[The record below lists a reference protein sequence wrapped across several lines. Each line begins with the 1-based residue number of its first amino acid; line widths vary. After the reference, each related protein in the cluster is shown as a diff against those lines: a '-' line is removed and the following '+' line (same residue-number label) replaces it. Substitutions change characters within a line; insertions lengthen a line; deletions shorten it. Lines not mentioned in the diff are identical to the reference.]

1 MTRAQGSVL
10 VLLGLLVLLL
20 WLVPEVPL
28 LGFAAVLLALA
39 LRAGAEPLSRRTGLP
54 GWAAVLAVALLVA
67 VALGL
72 AAWAAA
78 APLAEQATQLAQ
90 SLPESFETLRGRVAG
105 TAWGDWLLRQAAPG
119 HIIGSGGAE
128 NAAAAAARAAG
139 STLGSLGNL
148 VLVVLV
154 ALYLAAQ
161 PNGYL
166 SGLRSL
172 FDPRLD
178 GRVEETLAEAGHTL
192 RGWLLGQA
200 FAMMVAGTLTWL
212 GLWALGVPLAGLL
225 ATIIGLLNFI
235 PVLGPV
241 IGGVPAVLL
250 AMTEDPML
258 GLWVMGLIVAVQAVE
273 GNFLTPMVQA
283 RTADLPPALLLI
295 VQVLTGALFGLLGV
309 ALAAPLSALGI
320 VLVKKAYVEGWLE
333 REPPA
338 PLSTEARK

>member
-1 MTRAQGSVL
+1 VL
-10 VLLGLLVLLL
+10 V
-20 WLVPEVPL
+20 
-28 LGFAAVLLALA
+28 VLLALY
-39 LRAGAEPLSRRTGLP
+39 
-54 GWAAVLAVALLVA
+54 LAV
-67 VALGL
+67 
-72 AAWAAA
+72 
-78 APLAEQATQLAQ
+78 
-90 SLPESFETLRGRVAG
+90 
-105 TAWGDWLLRQAAPG
+105 
-119 HIIGSGGAE
+119 
-128 NAAAAAARAAG
+128 
-139 STLGSLGNL
+139 
-148 VLVVLV
+148 
-154 ALYLAAQ
+154 Q
-161 PNGYL
+161 PKGYL

-178 GRVEETLAEAGHTL
+178 RRVEETLAEGGHTL

-200 FAMMVAGTLTWL
+200 FAMVVAGTLTWL

-258 GLWVMGLIVAVQAVE
+258 GLWVAGLIVAVQTVE
-273 GNFLTPMVQA
+273 GNFLTPMVQS

-309 ALAAPLSALGI
+309 ALAAPLSALGM

-333 REPPA
+333 REPP
-338 PLSTEARK
+338 

>member
-10 VLLGLLVLLL
+10 VLFGLLLVLL

-39 LRAGAEPLSRRTGLP
+39 LRAGAEPLAARTGLP
-54 GWAAVLAVALLVA
+54 GWAAVLVLALLVMA
-67 VALGL
+67 AFAL

-78 APLAEQATQLAQ
+78 GPLAQQATQLAERLPR
-90 SLPESFETLRGRVAG
+90 SLETLRGQISG
-105 TAWGDWLLRQAAPG
+105 TAWGDWLLRQAEPG
-119 HIIGSGGAE
+119 HLISSSGAE
-128 NAAAAAARAAG
+128 SAAQAAARAAG
-139 STLGSLGNL
+139 STLGGLGNL
-148 VLVVLV
+148 VVVVLV
-154 ALYLAAQ
+154 ALYMAVQ
-161 PNGYL
+161 PAGYL

-178 GRVEETLAEAGHTL
+178 HRVQDTLAEAGHTL
-192 RGWLLGQA
+192 RGWLMGQA
-200 FAMMVAGTLTWL
+200 FAMVVAGTLTWL

-225 ATIIGLLNFI
+225 AAIIGVLNFI
-235 PVLGPV
+235 PILGPV

-250 AMTEDPML
+250 AMTESPSL
-258 GLWVMGLIVAVQAVE
+258 GLWVIGLIVAVQTVE

-283 RTADLPPALLLI
+283 RTADLPPALLLL

-309 ALAAPLSALGI
+309 ALAAPISALGM

-333 REPPA
+333 REPP
-338 PLSTEARK
+338 

>member
-10 VLLGLLVLLL
+10 VLFGLLFLLL

-39 LRAGAEPLSRRTGLP
+39 LRAGGAPLARRTGLP
-54 GWAAVLAVALLVA
+54 DWAGVLIVAVLVV

-78 APLAEQATQLAQ
+78 APLTEQATQLAQ
-90 SLPESFETLRGRVAG
+90 SLPKSLETLRGQMAG
-105 TAWGDWLLRQAAPG
+105 TAWGDWLLRQAEPG
-119 HIIGSGGAE
+119 RLMGSGGAE
-128 NAAAAAARAAG
+128 RAADAAAQAAG
-139 STLGSLGNL
+139 STLGGLGNL
-148 VLVVLV
+148 VLVVLL
-154 ALYLAAQ
+154 ALYLAVQ
-161 PNGYL
+161 PKGYL

-178 GRVEETLAEAGHTL
+178 RRVEATLAEAGHTL

-200 FAMMVAGTLTWL
+200 FAMVVAGTLTWL

-258 GLWVMGLIVAVQAVE
+258 GLWVAGLIVAVQTVE
-273 GNFLTPMVQA
+273 GNFLTPMVQS

-309 ALAAPLSALGI
+309 ALAAPLSALGM

-333 REPPA
+333 REPP
-338 PLSTEARK
+338 

>member
-10 VLLGLLVLLL
+10 VLFGLLILLL

-39 LRAGAEPLSRRTGLP
+39 LRAGGEPLARRTGLP
-54 GWAAVLAVALLVA
+54 DWAGVLIVAVLVV

-72 AAWAAA
+72 AGWAAA
-78 APLAEQATQLAQ
+78 GPLAEQATQLAQ
-90 SLPESFETLRGRVAG
+90 SLPKSLETLRARIAG
-105 TAWGDWLLRQAAPG
+105 TAWGDWLLRQAEPG
-119 HIIGSGGAE
+119 RLMGSGGAE
-128 NAAAAAARAAG
+128 KAADAAAQAAG
-139 STLGSLGNL
+139 STLGGLGNL
-148 VLVVLV
+148 VLVVLL
-154 ALYLAAQ
+154 ALYLAVQ
-161 PNGYL
+161 PKGYL

-178 GRVEETLAEAGHTL
+178 RRVEETLAEAGQTL

-200 FAMMVAGTLTWL
+200 FAMVVAGTLTWL

-258 GLWVMGLIVAVQAVE
+258 GLWVVGLIVAVQTVE

-309 ALAAPLSALGI
+309 ALAAPLSALGM
-320 VLVKKAYVEGWLE
+320 VLVKHAYVEGWLE
-333 REPPA
+333 REPP
-338 PLSTEARK
+338 